1 MSFFGV
7 GYTKI
12 WLCNLSATWPKILD
26 LEIIRLYDILRFM
39 LAVWH
44 NIGKTMCKLA
54 YFILNSMRQCFY
66 HCVNTF
72 GVEFNDG

>member
-1 MSFFGV
+1 
-7 GYTKI
+7 
-12 WLCNLSATWPKILD
+12 
-26 LEIIRLYDILRFM
+26 M
-39 LAVWH
+39 LAVWN

-72 GVEFNDG
+72 EVAFSDGYVELLIYKKHSIK